1 MLAEV
6 AAVSGVAKVGFSE
19 SVSSEQVFG
28 RNTGM
33 SEAENQSEEYWRE
46 GSRPG
51 VKTPGWE
58 HVSVFSIRVSD
69 KEIRAE

>member
-1 MLAEV
+1 MLAVV

-19 SVSSEQVFG
+19 NVSSEQVFG
-28 RNTGM
+28 RNTGI

-51 VKTPGWE
+51 VKTLG
-58 HVSVFSIRVSD
+58 
-69 KEIRAE
+69 